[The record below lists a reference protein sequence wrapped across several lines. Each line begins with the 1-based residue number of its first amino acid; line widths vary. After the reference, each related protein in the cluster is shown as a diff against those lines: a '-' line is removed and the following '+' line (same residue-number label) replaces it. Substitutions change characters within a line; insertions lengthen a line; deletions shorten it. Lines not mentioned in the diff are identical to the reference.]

1 MEFCPMT
8 DDMFSQWGVRSLV
21 ISRSGS
27 VLARSYWW
35 SNLSDFSFSGYFPW
49 SFLYPKQVTGL
60 FGFSVACP
68 LSSVLGNLVSSPS
81 FVVEGSSFLRN
92 LDMVYKFLLFFFSV
106 LKVPMIEVFESLVLT
121 WDCLDEVLFFESESI
136 ESPQTINDTLLFF
149 SAFFVLLFKFWN
161 SVGVRTVE
169 FSVDLWN
176 ASEVL

>member
-1 MEFCPMT
+1 
-8 DDMFSQWGVRSLV
+8 MFSWWGVRSLV
-21 ISRSGS
+21 ISRSGL
-27 VLARSYWW
+27 VLARSYWL
-35 SNLSDFSFSGYFPW
+35 SNLLDFSFSGYFPW

-92 LDMVYKFLLFFFSV
+92 LDMVLKLLLFFLPE
-106 LKVPMIEVFESLVLT
+106 LKVPIEVFELLVHI

-176 ASEVL
+176 ASEVM